1 VILWIYLLALAR
13 FCTAWAALETGSA
26 FEGMGAAR
34 EVSYAVITE
43 AAIISA
49 VLTLSLQ
56 SSSVSLNAMLTPS
69 FGSGG
74 VLLAGGLFAV
84 LLAENCRVPFDDPN
98 THLELTMIHEVMVLD
113 HSGPPLAVILH
124 GASMKLLMFSL
135 LLVQAVVPMEGLA
148 AGTRSGVLVLG
159 VLLVMLG
166 VGLAESLMARLA
178 FRRVPLLLTTAFLLC
193 VFAAVQ
199 GMLLGTM
206 PMVIEREPSVLLL
219 LIAVAT
225 IAIKG
230 LVIPSLLR
238 KAMRTANIDRD
249 LSPLVSY
256 VPSLLLGAAGMIGAV
271 TLANRLPLLP
281 EHHESLLVAGSLA
294 SVFTGL
300 LLLVGRSKAISQVCG
315 YLILENGIY
324 LFGLLLLHSVP
335 LLVEGGILLDLT
347 VAVFVIGIIVDRIQ
361 RAFDTLDTRK
371 LTVLRE

>member
-1 VILWIYLLALAR
+1 MSQLLN
-13 FCTAWAALETGSA
+13 
-26 FEGMGAAR
+26 
-34 EVSYAVITE
+34 
-43 AAIISA
+43 
-49 VLTLSLQ
+49 VL
-56 SSSVSLNAMLTPS
+56 
-69 FGSGG
+69 
-74 VLLAGGLFAV
+74 
-84 LLAENCRVPFDDPN
+84 
-98 THLELTMIHEVMVLD
+98 I
-113 HSGPPLAVILH
+113 
-124 GASMKLLMFSL
+124 
-135 LLVQAVVPMEGLA
+135 GLA
-148 AGTRSGVLVLG
+148 MGLNLIALGTS
-159 VLLVMLG
+159 
-166 VGLAESLMARLA
+166 RLPTLI
-178 FRRVPLLLTTAFLLC
+178 RV
-193 VFAAVQ
+193 AAVQ